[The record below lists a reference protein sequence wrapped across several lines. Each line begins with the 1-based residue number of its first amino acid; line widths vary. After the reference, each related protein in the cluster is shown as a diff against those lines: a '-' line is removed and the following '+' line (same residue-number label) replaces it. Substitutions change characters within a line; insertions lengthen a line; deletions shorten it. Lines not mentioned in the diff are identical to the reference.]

1 MLRVR
6 QLERRK
12 RRRRLKRQLSA
23 LPRSLP
29 VTLKKLYNYPKKV
42 RGRPHRHL
50 YRVESVRNVL
60 LMP

>member
-1 MLRVR
+1 MRVR

-29 VTLKKLYNYPKKV
+29 VTLKKLYNYPKRV
-42 RGRPHRHL
+42 RGRPLRHL
-50 YRVESVRNVL
+50 YKEESGRNVL
-60 LMP
+60 SIL